1 VTVAPVQDLRAGR
14 ANDRSL
20 PIGDRVGHQPAP
32 ARVADAAITEAPVV
46 GTVVEIGDLY
56 VAFAARLVEIVSFN
70 VRAPEA
76 VIEDACQFA
85 WTRMLHHR
93 GRVRRDA
100 VRAWLTRTATHQAL
114 KLVRREDRE
123 LSLDAILEPAGAL
136 ARAGLT
142 PALEDLIEQRGRL
155 ESIRGLPQRQQRLVW
170 LHGLGFSYAE
180 MARDCGYTERTVERQ
195 LLRGKRRLHSVG
207 GA

>member
-1 VTVAPVQDLRAGR
+1 VTVALVYDLGAGSAR
-14 ANDRSL
+14 DRPQL
-20 PIGDRVGHQPAP
+20 IGGRTTRHAAVPLAEAQPAP
-32 ARVADAAITEAPVV
+32 APVV
-46 GTVVEIGDLY
+46 ETVAEIGELY
-56 VAFAARLVEIVSFN
+56 VAFAERLAQIVRFN

-85 WTRMLHHR
+85 WTRLLHHR

-100 VRAWLTRTATHQAL
+100 VRPWLTRTATHQAL
-114 KLVRREDRE
+114 KLVRREDRD

-142 PALEDLIEQRGRL
+142 PALEDLIEQRWRL
-155 ESIRGLPQRQQRLVW
+155 DQIRRLPQRQQRLVW

-180 MARDCGYTERTVERQ
+180 MARDCGYTLRTVERQ
-195 LLRGKRRLHSVG
+195 VLRGKRRLHSVG
-207 GA
+207 GD

>member
-1 VTVAPVQDLRAGR
+1 VTVALVQNLRADG
-14 ANDRSL
+14 AHHQL
-20 PIGDRVGHQPAP
+20 PAKGVAP
-32 ARVADAAITEAPVV
+32 GAPVV
-46 GTVVEIGDLY
+46 ATVAEIGDLY
-56 VAFAARLVEIVSFN
+56 VAFAGRLAQIVRFN

-85 WTRMLHHR
+85 WTRLLHHR

-123 LSLDAILEPAGAL
+123 LSLDAILEPAHAL
-136 ARAGLT
+136 TRAGLT
-142 PALEDLIEQRGRL
+142 ATLEELIEQRGRL
-155 ESIRGLPQRQQRLVW
+155 EAIGRLPQRQQRLVW

-180 MARDCGYTERTVERQ
+180 IARDCGYTPRTVERQ
-195 LLRGKRRLHSVG
+195 LLRGKRTLRSVG
-207 GA
+207 PG

>member
-1 VTVAPVQDLRAGR
+1 VTVGLVQKLRADG
-14 ANDRSL
+14 AHHQL
-20 PIGDRVGHQPAP
+20 PAKGVAP
-32 ARVADAAITEAPVV
+32 GAPVV
-46 GTVVEIGDLY
+46 ATVAEIGDLY
-56 VAFAARLVEIVSFN
+56 VAFAGRLAQIVRFN

-85 WTRMLHHR
+85 WTRLLHHR

-123 LSLDAILEPAGAL
+123 LSLDAILEPAHAL
-136 ARAGLT
+136 TAT
-142 PALEDLIEQRGRL
+142 LEELIEQRGRL
-155 ESIRGLPQRQQRLVW
+155 EAIGRLPQRQQRLVW

-180 MARDCGYTERTVERQ
+180 IARDCGYTPRTVERQ
-195 LLRGKRRLHSVG
+195 LLRGKRTLRSVG
-207 GA
+207 PG